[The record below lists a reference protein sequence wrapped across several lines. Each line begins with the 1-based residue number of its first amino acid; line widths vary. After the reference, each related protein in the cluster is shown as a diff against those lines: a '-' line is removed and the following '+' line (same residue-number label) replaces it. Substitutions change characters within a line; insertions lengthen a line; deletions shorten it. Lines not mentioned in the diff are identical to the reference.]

1 MLRTLCLA
9 AVATAFVW
17 SCGKPPVVPE
27 TPDSGTGGGSAVT
40 GGGDGESDA
49 GTGGGVAT
57 GGGSATG
64 GGVATGGGASTGG
77 GSATGGGASTG
88 GGIATGGGSAT
99 GGGTATGGGSAT
111 GGGTATADAG
121 VVVRFIAIGDTGK
134 GNTGQNAV
142 GQAIG
147 TFCTTNGCDFVVM
160 LGDNFY
166 PSGVSST
173 TDAQWQTAFVQPYA
187 TVNAPFY
194 AVLGN
199 HDYGGDGAGT
209 DLPKGDNQVAYSNVN
224 PKWRMPAH
232 HYKWRTGDVEFFVG
246 DTNRSMF
253 SVDNDVRRDFDQ
265 WLPASN
271 ALWKIAF
278 AHHPY
283 KSNGPH
289 GNAGSYDD
297 LTFVP
302 IANGAGV
309 KKFVEERVCGR
320 ADFYIT
326 GHDHNIQWL
335 QDTCTR
341 NGSTINT
348 GLILSGGAAA
358 TTALERNQPA
368 YYQSDALGFVYI
380 VIDGRNFTAS
390 FYDQNGVQK
399 FTRTVTK

>member
-1 MLRTLCLA
+1 MLRLSLLA
-9 AVATAFVW
+9 VVIAVCASA
-17 SCGKPPVVPE
+17 CGKPPVQPE
-27 TPDSGTGGGSAVT
+27 TPDSGTGGGTGTTT
-40 GGGDGESDA
+40 GGGTGGDDA
-49 GTGGGVAT
+49 GTGGGGSLAT
-57 GGGSATG
+57 GGGT
-64 GGVATGGGASTGG
+64 
-77 GSATGGGASTG
+77 
-88 GGIATGGGSAT
+88 
-99 GGGTATGGGSAT
+99 TATGGGSAT
-111 GGGTATADAG
+111 TGGGTGTTGGGSATTGGGTGTTGGGSAMTGGGTGTVDAG
-121 VVVRFIAIGDTGK
+121 VPAVRFIAIGDTGK
-134 GNTGQNAV
+134 GNTGQNQV

-147 TFCTTNGCDFVVM
+147 TFCAANGCDFVVM

-173 TDAQWQTAFVQPYA
+173 TDPQWQTAFVQPYA

-209 DLPKGDNQVAYSNVN
+209 EIQKGDNQVAYSAVN
-224 PKWRMPAH
+224 PKWRMPSH
-232 HYKWRTGDVEFFVG
+232 HYKWQVGDVEFFAA

-253 SVDNDVRRDFDQ
+253 GIDQNVKRDFDT
-265 WLPASN
+265 WLPNST
-271 ALWKIAF
+271 ALWKIVF

-297 LTFVP
+297 LPFVP
-302 IANGAGV
+302 IANGNGV
-309 KKFVEERVCGR
+309 KDFVEDRVCGR

-335 QDTCTR
+335 QATCTR
-341 NGSTINT
+341 NGSTLNT
-348 GLILSGGAAA
+348 GLILSGGAAS
-358 TTALERNQPA
+358 TTALERNQPN

-380 VIDGRNFTAS
+380 VIQGRSFTAT
-390 FYDQNGVQK
+390 FFDGDGVQK